1 MAESNDLTK
10 AQYDNLMKMRGVV
23 ARTRKQQALQGLLGG
38 VRGFAGLAPAQV
50 AQPTIPSEQS
60 RHALLMQEAQA
71 VDNIMKAKHAA
82 LLRAAQ
88 AGTAGDAAL
97 LKERRVMAQ
106 KIVLERLER
115 DGTLQGHKAKE
126 ILGAL
131 EQRQKLRNAEL
142 KKKLGSGKGASAKLL
157 GDAQAATMGQG
168 QSVRFLRDLNRELAQ
183 AEFPADRL
191 KILEDVDRAREDAG
205 GLTSLFASGGSGDA
219 ASEVENLK
227 RLQEK
232 AIRDVE
238 DIQQAAATEELQD
251 QEDIEAVLGKLGIP
265 GSATVAGEVKQV
277 FADLES
283 IFGGTGGRAEAAA
296 IVSKRGPTADPDALS
311 PMEEAHGVILEKIAN
326 PAEVGPA
333 VTSVRQAVMA
343 SPDFKKFMTT
353 NGFEPGAEIQAFK
366 ALSDKWR
373 ARNKQAKRKGRQRR
387 KEMRGEEI
395 RLATEPDPAEE
406 PSAAAEMASAP
417 SDKGGATRDPSPTPA
432 PTEDESGGAARWE
445 YYSGDGQEVGF
456 VFDAAGNVIEVV
468 TDIGRAGELNAQL
481 GAPTLN
487 SYSNIPPELEQKYF
501 GVGPEDQKAPSP
513 EEGGG
518 DAEPGEKVDE
528 VAEESGWR
536 PPSEMVPAVRAA
548 KRELGKAAQLIEDY
562 TPPLADRALLNLPS
576 GGRAGL
582 RALEAA
588 VDPALK
594 GGILD
599 EDAVRSYLGA
609 GEKLVSAGKQAV
621 TPKKGL
627 PPVKVNMQDIQTS
640 ADDLIQRQSGNV
652 SQMAEIIKKRLV
664 NLAKRNSE

>member
-10 AQYDNLMKMRGVV
+10 AQYDNLMNMRGVV

-38 VRGFAGLAPAQV
+38 VRGFAGLAPAEV

-82 LLRAAQ
+82 QLRAAQ
-88 AGTAGDAAL
+88 AGTSGDAAL
-97 LKERRVMAQ
+97 LKERREMAK

-115 DGTLQGHKAKE
+115 DGTLQGHKSKE

-142 KKKLGSGKGASAKLL
+142 KKKLGSGKGASDKLL

-205 GLTSLFASGGSGDA
+205 GLTSLFTSGGSGDA

-227 RLQEK
+227 RLQER

-265 GSATVAGEVKQV
+265 GSEQV
-277 FADLES
+277 SEQVRAVFEDLEP

-487 SYSNIPPELEQKYF
+487 SYSNIPPELEQRYF
-501 GVGPEDQKAPSP
+501 GVGPEDQKVPST
-513 EEGGG
+513 EE
-518 DAEPGEKVDE
+518 DE
-528 VAEESGWR
+528 EQVAEDKR
-536 PPSEMVPAVRAA
+536 PADVLKQKWPSEYSPT
-548 KRELGKAAQLIEDY
+548 AAQIKQGLGASGQGIEDY
-562 TPPLADRALLNLPS
+562 VPPIAQRLLPGLGAVKTVSGLAESAADPLMM
-576 GGRAGL
+576 AGAKTA
-582 RALEAA
+582 RALEGVSKSVLDPAAKAAASAA
-588 VDPALK
+588 V
-594 GGILD
+594 GQM
-599 EDAVRSYLGA
+599 V
-609 GEKLVSAGKQAV
+609 
-621 TPKKGL
+621 PKKGL
-627 PPVKVNMQDIQTS
+627 PPVKKTVKDIQTS
-640 ADDLIQRQSGNV
+640 LEDYAARQSTHPMV
-652 SQMAEIIKKRLV
+652 EIINKKLLNRG
-664 NLAKRNSE
+664 KRTSE

>member
-82 LLRAAQ
+82 QLRAAQ

-115 DGTLQGHKAKE
+115 DGTLQGHKSKE

-142 KKKLGSGKGASAKLL
+142 KKKLGSGKGASDKLL

-168 QSVRFLRDLNRELAQ
+168 QSVKFLRDLNRELAQ

-227 RLQEK
+227 RLQER

-265 GSATVAGEVKQV
+265 GSEQV
-277 FADLES
+277 SEQVRAVFDDLDP
-283 IFGGTGGRAEAAA
+283 IFSGTGGRAEAAA

-343 SPDFKKFMTT
+343 SPDFKTFMTT
-353 NGFEPGAEIQAFK
+353 NGFEAGAEIQAFK

-417 SDKGGATRDPSPTPA
+417 SDKGGAARDPSPTPA

-445 YYSGDGQEVGF
+445 YYSGEGQEVGF

-481 GAPTLN
+481 GTPTLN
-487 SYSNIPPELEQKYF
+487 SYSNIPPNLAQAAGLSGAK
-501 GVGPEDQKAPSP
+501 PEDQEALSLEK
-513 EEGGG
+513 GDG
-518 DAEPGEKVDE
+518 DAEGGESDAE
-528 VAEESGWR
+528 AEESGWK
-536 PPSEMVPAVRAA
+536 PPSETVPAVRAA

-562 TPPLADRALLNLPS
+562 TPPLANRALLNIPTMS
-576 GGRAGL
+576 SAGL
-582 RALEAA
+582 RAAEAA
-588 VDPALK
+588 VDP
-594 GGILD
+594 
-599 EDAVRSYLGA
+599 VVGA
-609 GEKLVSAGKQAV
+609 GQGAMGATKKLGSTLVSAAEREL

-652 SQMAEIIKKRLV
+652 SQLAEMVRKKMI
-664 NLAKRNSE
+664 NLAKRTSE